1 MPSAQLL
8 AQQALQTGDYGR
20 AIRLLTD
27 AMGSASPAT
36 TPFLVTQW
44 LLARQRLLRQQSS
57 LERPAVILLTQASTV
72 APEVFARAR
81 QALAGWCELRVTDVA
96 TLDRAG
102 AWWTTTSQARVDALL
117 LLVDHPDAWRC
128 ALTARWLWGA
138 CVWHA
143 MGSEPQPPLDGLID
157 ASLRELRPDSIQRLW
172 KQRPDRHELRPA
184 PTLQKAATHLLRTI
198 DSQEPARLMQRL
210 LTPSA
215 AGRWTPSQPAV
226 PRRTAAAA
234 SAPASAPALAATV
247 LAPVALPDA
256 SATVDPLPPA
266 RRPAPVS
273 AGPDIDPVARVDGQW
288 KLRDLALGRVA
299 DDVAADAL
307 QAALR
312 AFAGLHEGFHRRLRD
327 DSTDIASTCHTGL
340 AGWCV
345 VDAAWI
351 TDSLLRL
358 RIEPAGAD
366 APRPIELLAL
376 QCTPRS
382 REARVVARIPLSESE
397 SGHVVDLPLAH
408 VFQPFALLGVDAGGV
423 LRDAAVWPFPSLLRG
438 APHHA
443 ELWLMG
449 DHAAGH
455 EAAVR
460 ASGSLLRELAGR
472 PWLEG
477 SLSLGALECD
487 LRRAN
492 GTERLLSPPVRHWLA
507 DVFGIQ
513 TLRVAQPP
521 AEAPKA
527 SHDHLVSRCA
537 DVKPALEAG
546 RLLAREREVGDGLRL
561 RLPAEA
567 IPSLSLLCSRR
578 LELADDAVGA
588 GSHALV
594 QAASGRPLALVS
606 MPAPGKALLQAQATD
621 EPLAFPLVL
630 GASAAEPARAV
641 RLPLPL
647 AVHLRES
654 RPVPAPFLLAP
665 VPPDSDARPVGIG
678 PREEDS
684 MAAVLPL
691 DDGTDPTP
699 LVESLARQEG
709 LARPLQLVV
718 CTAGKVPEP
727 LRKRLAALFPQR
739 HRLLEGAG
747 ATRSA
752 MLNAAVATI
761 DCSHVLLVQPQLL
774 LHDKRCLATLLAIG
788 GLPGIG
794 AAGCVQIRE
803 IAIKKGTEVRMSSGG
818 YFPSHIDLVG
828 RAGLVLEEPVSNLV
842 FGRGSWPVVALSS
855 RLMLVNRAVW
865 TLLGGFDAARFP
877 SDGAD
882 IDWCLRARA
891 AGHELLCT
899 GAVTASVD
907 DGARTREIVDQHAW
921 QLLPLDRWHHV
932 IAGSTVVRTLSG

>member
-57 LERPAVILLTQASTV
+57 LERPTVMLLTQASTV
-72 APEVFARAR
+72 SPAVFSRAR

-102 AWWTTTSQARVDALL
+102 AWWTTVSQARVDALL
-117 LLVDHPDAWRC
+117 LLVDHPEAWRC

-143 MGSEPQPPLDGLID
+143 TGSEPQSPLDGLID
-157 ASLRELRPDSIQRLW
+157 ASLHDVRSEGLQELW
-172 KQRPDRHELRPA
+172 KQRPDRNELRP
-184 PTLQKAATHLLRTI
+184 PPGLQKAATHLLRAI
-198 DSQEPARLMQRL
+198 DGQEPARLMQRL

-215 AGRWTPSQPAV
+215 ADRWTTSQPAA
-226 PRRTAAAA
+226 PRRALARPAESTSTPAHPAAA
-234 SAPASAPALAATV
+234 SAPSASQGPPAAI
-247 LAPVALPDA
+247 
-256 SATVDPLPPA
+256 DPLPPA
-266 RRPAPVS
+266 RRPAPV
-273 AGPDIDPVARVDGQW
+273 ATGPEVDPVTRADGQW
-288 KLRDLALGRVA
+288 KLRDLTLGLVA
-299 DDVAADAL
+299 DDMPTDGV

-327 DSTDIASTCHTGL
+327 DGLDLATSCHSRL
-340 AGWCV
+340 AGWRV

-351 TDSLLRL
+351 TDTSLRL
-358 RIEPAGAD
+358 RIEPAGAE
-366 APRPIELLAL
+366 APRRVELVAL
-376 QCTPRS
+376 QCTPRN
-382 REARVVARIPLSESE
+382 REARVMARVPLNGAET
-397 SGHVVDLPLAH
+397 GHIIDLTLAH
-408 VFQPFALLGVDAGGV
+408 VFQPFALLAVDDAGV

-438 APHHA
+438 APHYA

-449 DHAAGH
+449 DQAAGFD
-455 EAAVR
+455 AAVR

-472 PWLEG
+472 PWLDG
-477 SLSLGALECD
+477 ALSLGVLECD

-507 DVFGIQ
+507 DVFGLQ
-513 TLRVAQPP
+513 TLRVARPP
-521 AEAPKA
+521 ASEPKTTQ
-527 SHDHLVSRCA
+527 DHLVSRCA
-537 DVKPALEAG
+537 DVKPALDAG

-567 IPSLSLLCSRR
+567 LPSLSLLCSRR
-578 LELADDAVGA
+578 MELADDAVGA

-594 QAASGRPLALVS
+594 QAVSARPLALVS
-606 MPAPGKALLQAQATD
+606 MPAPAQALLLAQAPA
-621 EPLAFPLVL
+621 EPLAFPIVL

-641 RLPLPL
+641 RVSLPL
-647 AVHLRES
+647 AVHLRET

-665 VPPDSDARPVGIG
+665 VPPDSDARLLDVA

-684 MAAVLPL
+684 IAAVLALDERSDPIPL
-691 DDGTDPTP
+691 
-699 LVESLARQEG
+699 LESLARQAG
-709 LARPLQLVV
+709 LTRGLQLVV
-718 CTAGKVPEP
+718 CSTRKIPGS
-727 LRKRLAALFPQR
+727 LRQRLETLFPQGC
-739 HRLLEGAG
+739 RLVEGAG
-747 ATRSA
+747 ATPSA
-752 MLNAAVATI
+752 MLNAAVATTN
-761 DCSHVLLVQPQLL
+761 CSHVLLVQPQVL
-774 LHDKRCLATLLAIG
+774 LHDKRCLATLLAVA
-788 GLPGIG
+788 GLSGVG

-803 IAIKKGTEVRMSSGG
+803 VAMKKGTEVRMSSGG
-818 YFPSHIDLVG
+818 YFPSHVDLLG
-828 RAGLVLEEPVSNLV
+828 RAGLVLEEPVSSTV
-842 FGRGSWPVVALSS
+842 FGGGSWPVVALSS
-855 RLMLVNRAVW
+855 RLMLVDRAVW

-877 SDGAD
+877 AEGAD

-899 GAVTASVD
+899 GAVSASVD

-932 IAGSTVVRTLSG
+932 IAGSAVVRTLSG